1 MASPSASSPSSV
13 AERGLALLHIDFVGS
28 SRGPSPTRLVVATAL
43 SIGLSLLADAL
54 LVVICT
60 HLFPATKGY
69 GHFRF
74 SDYAKLT
81 VIGIVI
87 AAAAWPVVV
96 RVCTAPRWLFV
107 RLAVVVTLV
116 LLLPDVYILH
126 QGQPVRAVLF
136 LMLMHL
142 AIGVITYNALVRVA
156 PPRPRSTVP
165 G

>member
-1 MASPSASSPSSV
+1 SSPSSPSSPSSV
-13 AERGLALLHIDFVGS
+13 ADRSLAILHIDFAGS
-28 SRGPSPTRLVVATAL
+28 SRGPSPVRLAVATAL

-54 LVVICT
+54 LVVAAT
-60 HLFPATKGY
+60 HLYPSTKGY

-74 SDYAKLT
+74 GDYGKLT

-96 RVCTAPRWLFV
+96 RVCTAPRWLFL
-107 RLAVVVTLV
+107 RLAALVTLV

-156 PPRPRSTVP
+156 PPRRR
-165 G
+165 